1 MEQVGGLWDPPVFT
15 GITSQFRQPLRCVMW
30 AYTTVIKQATE
41 DAVTAAESI
50 FERPRAG
57 PNSIN
62 FMAHT
67 QSYADVEDALIHAE
81 LPGTPPELHGFLT
94 GMLSMDLATD
104 QSQWL
109 QDFFGET
116 VSEIK
121 AQEALCFRQLF
132 EQTRQELADFDFS
145 FELVLPDDDV
155 ALSIRARALGEWCH
169 GYLTGIGY
177 TGEGPD
183 WPGEC
188 TEILRDFLEIVRLD
202 DRSEDEADE
211 AAYAEL
217 QEYVR
222 VGVQVIRSEF
232 HLQTPPQQH

>member
-1 MEQVGGLWDPPVFT
+1 MPQTL
-15 GITSQFRQPLRCVMW
+15 
-30 AYTTVIKQATE
+30 
-41 DAVTAAESI
+41 
-50 FERPRAG
+50 
-57 PNSIN
+57 
-62 FMAHT
+62 
-67 QSYADVEDALIHAE
+67 SYEDVEETLIHSE
-81 LPGTPPELHGFLT
+81 LPGTPPELHGLLT

-109 QDFFGET
+109 SDFFGEAAT
-116 VSEIK
+116 EIEGQD
-121 AQEALCFRQLF
+121 AQRLQQLF
-132 EQTRQELADFDFS
+132 QETRRQLADFDFS
-145 FELVLPDDDV
+145 FELLLPDEEV
-155 ALSIRARALGEWCH
+155 PLPLRARALGEWCH

-202 DRSEDEADE
+202 DRSDDEADE
-211 AAYAEL
+211 EAYTEL

-232 HLQTPPQQH
+232 QLQTPPQQH

>member
-1 MEQVGGLWDPPVFT
+1 MQNTL
-15 GITSQFRQPLRCVMW
+15 
-30 AYTTVIKQATE
+30 
-41 DAVTAAESI
+41 
-50 FERPRAG
+50 
-57 PNSIN
+57 
-62 FMAHT
+62 
-67 QSYADVEDALIHAE
+67 SYADVEDALIHAE

-94 GMLSMDLATD
+94 GMLSMDLAID

-116 VSEIK
+116 AGEIGDL
-121 AQEALCFRQLF
+121 EATCFQSLF
-132 EQTRQELADFDFS
+132 AHTRQQLAEFDFS
-145 FELVLPDDDV
+145 FALLLPDDDV
-155 ALSIRARALGEWCH
+155 ALTLRARALGEWCH

-232 HLQTPPQQH
+232 QLQTPPQQH